1 MPGPSCGDELRLS
14 PALFRRGDADLIATL
29 ESTDVASVGEVLPEL
44 GFVWECWRLMQGGV
58 TVPLVAVLKGARFSV
73 LAAMIWSSGC

>member
-1 MPGPSCGDELRLS
+1 M
-14 PALFRRGDADLIATL
+14 
-29 ESTDVASVGEVLPEL
+29 ASVGEVLPEL